1 MTYTPSTQHTSV
13 PSPRGVPDRHI
24 NAVRQ
29 ATEVLYE
36 VVEEL
41 DQAAMRG
48 QSLLPGWT
56 RGHVITH
63 LARNADALVNLLT
76 WARTGVEH
84 QAYASRADRDADI
97 EEGSRRILQ
106 VIKADLDSA
115 CQRFEAACREMSA
128 HSWRSEVSPPRGG
141 VIPASTVPLF
151 RLREVW
157 IHLIDLDA
165 GVGFDDLPTDFVEE
179 FLDDAV
185 KQFAG
190 RVDPFTIEVTLPDG
204 TQRSWGLNGEPS
216 RSSVSGSASAVLG
229 WLTGRTDGAG
239 LHGEL
244 PDLPDWI

>member
-36 VVEEL
+36 AVEEL

-48 QSLLPGWT
+48 ASLLPGWT

-84 QAYASRADRDADI
+84 QAYTSRTDRDAAI
-97 EEGSRRILQ
+97 EEGARRLLQ
-106 VIKADLDSA
+106 LIRADLDSA
-115 CQRFEAACREMSA
+115 CVRFDTACREMPA
-128 HSWRSEVSPPRGG
+128 HSWRAEVSPPRGAP
-141 VIPASTVPLF
+141 IPASMVPLF

-157 IHLIDLDA
+157 IHLIDLNC
-165 GVGFDDLPTDFVEE
+165 GVTFDDLPADFVQE

-185 KQFAG
+185 KQFES
-190 RVDPFTIEVTLPDG
+190 RVEPFTIEVTLPDG
-204 TQRSWGLNGEPS
+204 TQRIWGLNGATN
-216 RSSVSGSASAVLG
+216 RSSVSGSASSVLG
-229 WLTGRTDGAG
+229 WLTGRTDGAD
-239 LHGEL
+239 LRGEL
-244 PDLPDWI
+244 PELPDWI

>member
-1 MTYTPSTQHTSV
+1 MTYTPSTEHTPV
-13 PSPRGVPDRHI
+13 PAPRGVPDRHI
-24 NAVRQ
+24 TAVRE
-29 ATEVLYE
+29 ATDVLYE

-41 DQAAMRG
+41 DEAAVRG
-48 QSLLPGWT
+48 ASLLPGWT

-97 EEGSRRILQ
+97 EEGSHRLLQ

-115 CQRFEAACREMSA
+115 CQRFDVACREFPA
-128 HSWRSEVSPPRGG
+128 HAWRSEVTAPKGQT
-141 VIPASTVPLF
+141 IPASAVPLF
-151 RLREVW
+151 RLREIW
-157 IHLIDLDA
+157 IHLIDLNA
-165 GVGFDDLPTDFVEE
+165 GVGFGDLPADFVEE

-185 KQFAG
+185 EQFEG
-190 RVDPFTIEVTLPDG
+190 RVDPFGIEVTLPDG
-204 TQRSWGLNGEPS
+204 GQRTWALNGPAG

-229 WLTGRTDGAG
+229 WLTGRTDGSD
-239 LHGEL
+239 LRGEL

>member
-1 MTYTPSTQHTSV
+1 MTYTPSTEQTSV
-13 PSPRGVPDRHI
+13 PAPRGVPDRHI
-24 NAVRQ
+24 TAVRQ
-29 ATEVLYE
+29 ATDVLYE

-41 DQAAMRG
+41 DEAAVRG
-48 QSLLPGWT
+48 RTLLPGWT

-97 EEGSRRILQ
+97 EEGSHRLLQ

-115 CQRFEAACREMSA
+115 CQRFDAACREFPA
-128 HSWRSEVSPPRGG
+128 HSWRSEVTGPKGQT
-141 VIPASTVPLF
+141 ILASAVPFL
-151 RLREVW
+151 RLREIW

-165 GVGFDDLPTDFVEE
+165 GVGFGDLPADFAEE

-185 KQFAG
+185 KQFEG
-190 RVDPFTIEVTLPDG
+190 RVDPFGIEVTLPGGD
-204 TQRSWGLNGEPS
+204 QRSWVVSGPAS
-216 RSSVSGSASAVLG
+216 RSSVSGSAGAVLG
-229 WLTGRTDGAG
+229 WLTGRTDGSE
-239 LHGEL
+239 LRGEL

>member
-13 PSPRGVPDRHI
+13 PSPRGVPERHI

-36 VVEEL
+36 AVEEL
-41 DQAAMRG
+41 DQAAVRG
-48 QSLLPGWT
+48 PSLLPGWT

-76 WARTGVEH
+76 WAKTGVEH
-84 QAYASRADRDADI
+84 QAYTSRSDRDADI
-97 EEGSRRILQ
+97 EEGSRRLLQ
-106 VIKADLDSA
+106 LIKADLDSA
-115 CQRFEAACREMSA
+115 CVRFDTACREMPA
-128 HSWRSEVSPPRGG
+128 HAWQAEIMPPRGAA
-141 VIPASTVPLF
+141 IPAAMVPLF

-165 GVGFDDLPTDFVEE
+165 GVTFDDLPADFVQE

-185 KQFAG
+185 KQFEG
-190 RVDPFTIEVTLPDG
+190 RVEPFAIEVTLPNG
-204 TQRSWGLNGEPS
+204 TQRIWGLNGPAS

-229 WLTGRTDGAG
+229 WLTGRTGGAG
-239 LHGEL
+239 LRGDL
-244 PDLPDWI
+244 PELPDWI

>member
-13 PSPRGVPDRHI
+13 PAPRGVPDRHI

-29 ATEVLYE
+29 ATDVLYE

-41 DQAAMRG
+41 DQAAVRG

-84 QAYASRADRDADI
+84 QAYTSRADRDADI
-97 EEGSRRILQ
+97 EEGARRILQ

-115 CQRFEAACREMSA
+115 CVRFENACREMPA
-128 HSWRSEVSPPRGG
+128 HSWRSEVTAPKGAT
-141 VIPASTVPLF
+141 IPASKVPLF

-157 IHLIDLDA
+157 IHLIDLDY
-165 GVGFDDLPTDFVEE
+165 GVGFADLPADFVEE

-185 KQFAG
+185 EQFAG
-190 RVDPFTIEVTLPDG
+190 RVDPFSIEVALPDG
-204 TQRSWGLNGEPS
+204 TQRIWTVSGPAS

-229 WLTGRTDGAG
+229 WLTGRTDGSD
-239 LHGEL
+239 LRGEL
-244 PDLPDWI
+244 PELPEWI

>member
-1 MTYTPSTQHTSV
+1 MTYTPSTEQTSV
-13 PSPRGVPDRHI
+13 PAPRGVPDRHI
-24 NAVRQ
+24 TAVRE
-29 ATEVLYE
+29 ATDVLYE

-41 DQAAMRG
+41 DEAAVRG
-48 QSLLPGWT
+48 PSLLPGWT

-97 EEGSRRILQ
+97 EEGAHRLLQ

-115 CQRFEAACREMSA
+115 CLRFEAACREFPA
-128 HSWRSEVSPPRGG
+128 HAWRSEVTAPKGQT
-141 VIPASTVPLF
+141 IPASTVPLF
-151 RLREVW
+151 RLREIW

-165 GVGFDDLPTDFVEE
+165 GVGFDDLPAAFVEE

-185 KQFAG
+185 RQFEG
-190 RVDPFTIEVTLPDG
+190 RVDPFEIEVTLPG
-204 TQRSWGLNGEPS
+204 GAQRRWTVNGPAS
-216 RSSVSGSASAVLG
+216 RSSVSGSASAVLA
-229 WLTGRTDGAG
+229 WLTGRSDGAG
-239 LHGEL
+239 LRGEL

>member
-13 PSPRGVPDRHI
+13 PAPRGVPDRHI
-24 NAVRQ
+24 TAVRE
-29 ATEVLYE
+29 ATDVLYE

-41 DQAAMRG
+41 DEAAVRG
-48 QSLLPGWT
+48 ASLLPGWT

-76 WARTGVEH
+76 WAKTGVEH

-97 EEGSRRILQ
+97 EEGSHRLLQ

-115 CQRFEAACREMSA
+115 CQRFDVACREFPA
-128 HSWRSEVSPPRGG
+128 HAWRSEVTAPKGQA
-141 VIPASTVPLF
+141 IPASTVPWF
-151 RLREVW
+151 RLREIWV
-157 IHLIDLDA
+157 HLIDLNA
-165 GVGFDDLPTDFVEE
+165 GVGFGDLPADFVEE

-185 KQFAG
+185 KQFEG
-190 RVDPFTIEVTLPDG
+190 RAEPFAAEVTLPDG
-204 TQRSWGLNGEPS
+204 TQRIWALNGPAS

-229 WLTGRTDGAG
+229 WLTGRTDGSD
-239 LHGEL
+239 LRGEL

>member
-13 PSPRGVPDRHI
+13 PAPRGVPDRHI

-29 ATEVLYE
+29 ATDVLYE

-41 DQAAMRG
+41 DHTAVRG
-48 QSLLPGWT
+48 ASLLPGWT

-84 QAYASRADRDADI
+84 QAYTSRADRDADI
-97 EEGSRRILQ
+97 EEGARRHLQ
-106 VIKADLDSA
+106 LMRADLDAA
-115 CQRFEAACREMSA
+115 CVRFDTACREMPA
-128 HSWRSEVSPPRGG
+128 HAWQAEVTAPKGAA
-141 VIPASTVPLF
+141 IPATKVPLF

-157 IHLIDLDA
+157 IHLIDLDY
-165 GVGFDDLPTDFVEE
+165 GVGFEDLPADFVEE

-185 KQFAG
+185 EQFAG
-190 RVDPFTIEVTLPDG
+190 RVDPFTIEATLPG
-204 TQRSWGLNGEPS
+204 GGQRSWVVNGPAS

-239 LHGEL
+239 LRGEL
-244 PDLPDWI
+244 PELPDWI

>member
-13 PSPRGVPDRHI
+13 PAPRGVPDRHI
-24 NAVRQ
+24 TAVRQ
-29 ATEVLYE
+29 ATDVLYE

-41 DQAAMRG
+41 DQTAVRG
-48 QSLLPGWT
+48 PSLLPGWT

-84 QAYASRADRDADI
+84 EAYASRADRDADI
-97 EEGSRRILQ
+97 EEGARRILQ

-115 CQRFEAACREMSA
+115 CVRFDHACRDMPA
-128 HSWRSEVSPPRGG
+128 HSWRSEVTAPKGAT
-141 VIPASTVPLF
+141 IPASQVPLF

-157 IHLIDLDA
+157 IHLIDLNS
-165 GVGFDDLPTDFVEE
+165 GIGFEDLPADFVEE

-185 KQFAG
+185 KQFEG
-190 RVDPFTIEVTLPDG
+190 RVDPFRIEVGLPDG
-204 TQRSWGLNGEPS
+204 TQRIWTVNGPTS
-216 RSSVSGSASAVLG
+216 RRSVSGSASTVLG
-229 WLTGRTDGAG
+229 WLTGRTGGAG
-239 LHGEL
+239 VRGEL

>member
-48 QSLLPGWT
+48 PSLLPGWT

-76 WARTGVEH
+76 WAKTGVEH
-84 QAYASRADRDADI
+84 QAYASRSDRDADI
-97 EEGSRRILQ
+97 EEGARRILQ

-115 CQRFEAACREMSA
+115 CQRFEAACREMPA
-128 HSWRSEVSPPRGG
+128 HSWRSEVGTPKGAT
-141 VIPASTVPLF
+141 VPASMVPLM
-151 RLREVW
+151 RLNEVW

-165 GVGFDDLPTDFVEE
+165 GVTFDDLPADFVADL
-179 FLDDAV
+179 LDYAV
-185 KQFAG
+185 RQFDG
-190 RVDPFTIEVTLPDG
+190 RIDPVGIEVTLPDG
-204 TQRSWGLNGEPS
+204 SQRIWGLNGPAN
-216 RSSVSGSASAVLG
+216 RSSLSGSASAVLG
-229 WLTGRTDGAG
+229 WLSGRTDGSG
-239 LHGEL
+239 LRGEL
-244 PDLPDWI
+244 PELPAWI

>member
-13 PSPRGVPDRHI
+13 PAPRGVPDRHI

-29 ATEVLYE
+29 ATDVLYE

-41 DQAAMRG
+41 DQAAVRG

-84 QAYASRADRDADI
+84 QAYASRSDRDADI
-97 EEGSRRILQ
+97 EEGARRILQ

-115 CQRFEAACREMSA
+115 CVRFEQACRDLPA
-128 HSWRSEVSPPRGG
+128 HSWRAEVNSPSGAS
-141 VIPASTVPLF
+141 IPASRVPLF

-157 IHLIDLDA
+157 IHLIDLDC
-165 GVGFDDLPTDFVEE
+165 GVGFEDLPADFVEE

-185 KQFAG
+185 KQFEG
-190 RVDPFTIEVTLPDG
+190 RVEPFTAEVTLPDG
-204 TQRSWGLNGEPS
+204 TQRSWTVNGPAS
-216 RSSVSGSASAVLG
+216 RNSVSGSASAVLG
-229 WLTGRTDGAG
+229 WLTGRTGGTG
-239 LHGEL
+239 LRGEL
-244 PDLPDWI
+244 PELPDWI

>member
-13 PSPRGVPDRHI
+13 PAPRGVPDRHI

-29 ATEVLYE
+29 ATDVLYE

-41 DQAAMRG
+41 DQAAVRG
-48 QSLLPGWT
+48 PSLLPGWT

-115 CQRFEAACREMSA
+115 CVRFENACREMPA
-128 HSWRSEVSPPRGG
+128 HSWRSEVTAPKGAA
-141 VIPASTVPLF
+141 IPASQVPLF

-157 IHLIDLDA
+157 IHLIDLNA
-165 GVGFDDLPTDFVEE
+165 GIGFDDLPTDFVEE

-185 KQFAG
+185 EQFEG

-204 TQRSWGLNGEPS
+204 TQRNWVVNGAPS

-229 WLTGRTDGAG
+229 WLTGRTDGGG
-239 LHGEL
+239 LRGDLPEL
-244 PDLPDWI
+244 PEWI

>member
-13 PSPRGVPDRHI
+13 PAPRGVPDRHI
-24 NAVRQ
+24 TAVRE
-29 ATEVLYE
+29 ATDVLYE

-41 DQAAMRG
+41 DEAAVRG

-76 WARTGVEH
+76 WAKTGVEH

-97 EEGSRRILQ
+97 EEGSRRLFQ

-115 CQRFEAACREMSA
+115 CQRFEAACREFPA
-128 HSWRSEVSPPRGG
+128 HAWRSEVTAPKGQT
-141 VIPASTVPLF
+141 IPASAVPLF
-151 RLREVW
+151 RLREIW

-165 GVGFDDLPTDFVEE
+165 GVGFDDLPADFVEE

-185 KQFAG
+185 RQFEG
-190 RVDPFTIEVTLPDG
+190 RVDSFAVEVTLPDG
-204 TQRSWGLNGEPS
+204 SQRSWTVNGPAS
-216 RSSVSGSASAVLG
+216 RNSVSGSASAVLG
-229 WLTGRTDGAG
+229 WLTGRTDGTD
-239 LHGEL
+239 LRGEL
-244 PDLPDWI
+244 PELPDWI

>member
-13 PSPRGVPDRHI
+13 PAPRGVPDRHI

-29 ATEVLYE
+29 ATDVLYE

-41 DQAAMRG
+41 DQAAVRG

-84 QAYASRADRDADI
+84 QAYTSRTDRDADI
-97 EEGSRRILQ
+97 EEGARRILQ

-115 CQRFEAACREMSA
+115 CVRFENACREMPA
-128 HSWRSEVSPPRGG
+128 HSWRSEVTAPKGAT
-141 VIPASTVPLF
+141 IPASQVPLF

-157 IHLIDLDA
+157 IHLIDLDY
-165 GVGFDDLPTDFVEE
+165 GVGFADLPADFVEE

-185 KQFAG
+185 EQFAG
-190 RVDPFTIEVTLPDG
+190 RVDPFSIEVALPDG
-204 TQRSWGLNGEPS
+204 TQRIWTVSGPAS

-229 WLTGRTDGAG
+229 WLTGRTDGSG
-239 LHGEL
+239 LRGEL
-244 PDLPDWI
+244 PELPEWI

>member
-13 PSPRGVPDRHI
+13 PAPRGVPDRHI

-29 ATEVLYE
+29 ATDVLYE

-41 DQAAMRG
+41 DQAAVRG

-84 QAYASRADRDADI
+84 QAYTSRADRDADI
-97 EEGSRRILQ
+97 EEGARRILQ

-115 CQRFEAACREMSA
+115 CVRFENACREMPP
-128 HSWRSEVSPPRGG
+128 HSWRSEVVAPKGAT
-141 VIPASTVPLF
+141 IPASQVPLF

-157 IHLIDLDA
+157 IHLIDLDY
-165 GVGFDDLPTDFVEE
+165 GVGFADLPADFVEE

-185 KQFAG
+185 EQFAG
-190 RVDPFTIEVTLPDG
+190 RVDPFSIEVALPDG
-204 TQRSWGLNGEPS
+204 TQRIWTVSGPAS

-229 WLTGRTDGAG
+229 WLTGRTDGSG
-239 LHGEL
+239 LRGEL
-244 PDLPDWI
+244 PELPEWL